1 MDRRAFLIST
11 ASGSA
16 AVVAGLPARAAEPAP
31 PRLRPDARLLTVAV
45 DGPDHLPGHS
55 GSLDRLAL
63 RLAEAS
69 DGRLGAVA
77 QPATAGAADAS
88 LLAGDA
94 HLAAHPAFA
103 VFAGLPGAAALP
115 ADHFMAWL
123 AIGGGQMLW
132 DDLAAAHGFK
142 PLLVGHSGPRPALWL
157 ARAEA
162 PRAWS
167 GLRVATSGLA
177 GRVLA
182 ALGAVPVAMP
192 VAEVTAALA
201 DGRIDAAEVGGAL
214 SALVLGC
221 AGAARGVVED
231 GLHPAGR
238 TTVLA
243 VGRDVWEGLSP
254 ADRALVELVARE
266 EAQLGLAE
274 QAAHA
279 GLAMSVARESGVA
292 AVTLGA
298 GLRAALDGTVATA
311 VADIAAYD
319 PAAARI
325 AASYDAFRVAMDP
338 AARAAV

>member
-16 AVVAGLPARAAEPAP
+16 AVVAGLPARAAEPAPQP

-55 GSLDRLAL
+55 GSLDRLAR

-69 DGRLGAVA
+69 DGRLGTVA
-77 QPATAGAADAS
+77 TSAGVADVS
-88 LLAGDA
+88 LVAGDA
-94 HLAAHPAFA
+94 LVAAHPAFA
-103 VFAGLPGAAALP
+103 VFAGLPGAAALAP
-115 ADHFMAWL
+115 DHFFAWL

-132 DDLAAAHGFK
+132 DDLASAHGFK
-142 PLLVGHSGPRPALWL
+142 PLLVGHSGARPALWL
-157 ARAEA
+157 ARAEV

-167 GLRVATSGLA
+167 GLKVATSGLA
-177 GRVLA
+177 GRALA
-182 ALGAVPVAMP
+182 AHGAVPVAMP
-192 VAEVTAALA
+192 VAEVAAALA

-214 SALVLGC
+214 STLVLGC

-231 GLHPAGR
+231 GLNPAGR

-243 VGRDVWEGLSP
+243 VRRDVWESLSP

-292 AVTLGA
+292 PVTLGA
-298 GLRAALDGTVATA
+298 GLRAALDGTIAAA

-325 AASYDAFRVAMDP
+325 AASYDAFRAAMDP